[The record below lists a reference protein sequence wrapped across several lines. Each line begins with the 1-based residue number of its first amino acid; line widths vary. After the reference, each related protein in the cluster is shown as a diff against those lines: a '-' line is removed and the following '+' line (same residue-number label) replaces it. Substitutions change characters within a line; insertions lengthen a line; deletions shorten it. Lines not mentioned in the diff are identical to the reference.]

1 MNPDKALPHN
11 HHENQIAFN
20 FLCAN
25 IDHIED
31 FRVVSDIFKQLG
43 DPTRLRIFWL
53 LCHCEECVQNI
64 AAIMNMS
71 SPAISHHLRPLK
83 ASGLI
88 ASRREGKEVYYKA
101 ADTQQTQLLH
111 IMMEQVMKISCQ
123 LCPR

>member
-101 ADTQQTQLLH
+101 ADTKQTQLLH

>member
-1 MNPDKALPHN
+1 MNQDKVLPHN
-11 HHENQIAFN
+11 HHENQIAFD

-25 IDHIED
+25 IDHIDD

-111 IMMEQVMKISCQ
+111 IMMEQVMKISCH
-123 LCPR
+123 LCPK

>member
-1 MNPDKALPHN
+1 MNPEKALPHN

-88 ASRREGKEVYYKA
+88 ASRRDGKEVYYKA

>member
-1 MNPDKALPHN
+1 MNQDKILPHN
-11 HHENQIAFN
+11 HHENQIAFD

-101 ADTQQTQLLH
+101 AETQQTQLLH

-123 LCPR
+123 LCPK

>member
-1 MNPDKALPHN
+1 MNQDKILPHN
-11 HHENQIAFN
+11 HHENQIAFD

-123 LCPR
+123 LCPK

>member
-1 MNPDKALPHN
+1 MHQDKVLPHN
-11 HHENQIAFN
+11 HHENQIAFD

-25 IDHIED
+25 IDHIDD

-123 LCPR
+123 LCPK

>member
-1 MNPDKALPHN
+1 MNQDKVLPHN
-11 HHENQIAFN
+11 HHENQIAFD

-25 IDHIED
+25 IDHIDD
-31 FRVVSDIFKQLG
+31 FRIVSDIFKQLG

-123 LCPR
+123 LCPK

>member
-1 MNPDKALPHN
+1 MNPEKVLPHN